1 MLNAFQFSGTTFCK
15 REHFEMKRP
24 LVFCMVRNK
33 MSLATDLS
41 QPQMTDKLGIDNK
54 TEGIPF
60 LPYGAYF

>member
-1 MLNAFQFSGTTFCK
+1 
-15 REHFEMKRP
+15 MKRP

-54 TEGIPF
+54 TEGIPV